1 MSRHH
6 AEFLKEKPIRGR
18 EMKTKA
24 VPADMFDTMKLVS
37 AKKAL
42 GDESLSPE
50 LEKPKDD
57 KVHLYHE
64 GYVDGKL
71 FLVPDEN
78 LETMKNDVHTQLK
91 TKGIKGLIGE
101 DSDSYDV
108 TNYDRAHRKMGNFID
123 RVDSIS
129 DSDDEKSKDSEEK
142 RKSEKNE
149 KTKKTE
155 EESDKDYKEKEKA
168 QEEEEDKGEDEE
180 EKCKDSDSYDVTN
193 YDRAHREMS
202 NLIDRVDNIS
212 SDSDDEKRKV
222 SEEKRKSEVNEKT
235 KKTEE
240 ESGKDY
246 EEKEKAQEEE
256 EDKREDEEEK
266 CKDSD
271 SYDVTNYDRAHR
283 EMSNLIDRVDNIS
296 SDSDDEKRKV
306 SEEKRKSEVNE
317 KTKKTEEES
326 DKDYE
331 EKEKAQEEEEDKG
344 EDEEK
349 KCKDSDS
356 YDVTNY
362 DRAHREM
369 SNLIDR
375 VDNIS
380 SDSDDE
386 KRKVSEEKRKSEVNE
401 KTKKTEE
408 ESDKDYEEKEKA
420 QEEEEDKR
428 EDEEEKFKDEEEGG
442 EQNEVKGEEDEEK
455 CEEDKEKGKEDD
467 ENGEEEE
474 GRVKEEEEE
483 KEEIGDEEKCKEE
496 NIVEEDNI
504 IKEEQGK
511 YGKYDGVLDN
521 RSEEN
526 VEDKD
531 VDGGGVKP
539 LAQALRDPTRLRL
552 LISGH
557 FRKDQKP
564 IYIVQEYREE
574 LELFKDQKA
583 DFKSH
588 RKLCE
593 DGIDAFVSGRF
604 YDETILEEAEGNP
617 VALNI
622 KQQKIMIDGEIAKVY
637 DDYFEQVYNLEST
650 DVLLSGEFLKSEIT
664 KRITP
669 FLSLAVRKGE
679 KNEENDIRNDETS
692 VSETN
697 IFTCHLK
704 PTVPFP
710 TTNS

>member
-129 DSDDEKSKDSEEK
+129 DSDDEKRKDSEEK
-142 RKSEKNE
+142 RKSEKYE

-240 ESGKDY
+240 ESDKDY

-256 EDKREDEEEK
+256 EDKGEDEEEK

-344 EDEEK
+344 EDEE
-349 KCKDSDS
+349 
-356 YDVTNY
+356 
-362 DRAHREM
+362 
-369 SNLIDR
+369 
-375 VDNIS
+375 
-380 SDSDDE
+380 
-386 KRKVSEEKRKSEVNE
+386 
-401 KTKKTEE
+401 
-408 ESDKDYEEKEKA
+408 
-420 QEEEEDKR
+420 
-428 EDEEEKFKDEEEGG
+428 EKFKDEEEGG
-442 EQNEVKGEEDEEK
+442 ERNEVKGEEDEEK
-455 CEEDKEKGKEDD
+455 CEEDEEKGKEDKDKGEDGEEKCKDEKEGGEQDEVKGEEDEEKGEEDD

-622 KQQKIMIDGEIAKVY
+622 KHQKIMIDGEIANVY

-692 VSETN
+692 GSETN